1 VDQRV
6 SPDLRGR
13 KILVTGAT
21 GFIGSA
27 LVERLSYLGAHVVE
41 FNRNQRSPYS
51 LAPQVFCGEIDDY
64 QAVSQAIS
72 MSECDSVVHLAASAI
87 VRISARDPLSTY
99 RINVMGTA
107 TVLEAVRNV
116 GKAVKRVVVAS
127 SDKAYGDHDVL
138 PYTENHDLRPSNI
151 YDASKAAMDLC
162 AQAYAKN
169 HDMPIVVT
177 RCSNVYGPGDKNTSR
192 LVPNTIIRLLDG
204 RLPQIY
210 SDVMEMEREF
220 IYIDDVVDAYV
231 RLLVANENIFDGRPY
246 NIGGAG
252 PMKIR
257 ELVRMM
263 AEKIDGADPDE
274 FKIVHREMGFDEIMC
289 QHIDARALQ
298 DATGWRRRIDIHEGL
313 SRTIAHYAEVRD
325 LA

>member
-1 VDQRV
+1 
-6 SPDLRGR
+6 
-13 KILVTGAT
+13 
-21 GFIGSA
+21 
-27 LVERLSYLGAHVVE
+27 
-41 FNRNQRSPYS
+41 
-51 LAPQVFCGEIDDY
+51 
-64 QAVSQAIS
+64 
-72 MSECDSVVHLAASAI
+72 
-87 VRISARDPLSTY
+87 
-99 RINVMGTA
+99 MGTA